1 MQTAPWAWWLTALSL
16 IIFALLSIAWFRLG
30 GLEQE
35 DEKSMDE
42 VAVIGLGAVGSMALW
57 RLAARGISVVGFERF
72 GRAHSRGSS
81 HGETRMNKIIGDQP
95 APYKPLARRADEL
108 WRALEEESGQQLV
121 VESGGLV
128 IGPKDGPYV
137 TRARRL
143 ADAQGM
149 PYEEI
154 DAAEIRRRYPV
165 HAVDDGDVALVDP
178 HAGYLRSED
187 GIRAALARAEV
198 LGAQTHFD
206 TAATLVRDEGDAGV
220 VVAVDGRERRFRRV
234 ILSAG
239 AWIPQEIPDA
249 VPVAPV
255 RINATWFALEKP
267 GLPLDAEH
275 FPVFMRELA
284 DGRIGWGF
292 PQVSERGVKIGLH
305 GRYGSPVIDAT
316 TNDQPVTTEEVA
328 AISDYVRSGFPALT
342 PTPSTAVPCMVTWA
356 ADETFAIGSP
366 TGWENVVVMSAC
378 SGHGFK
384 YAPASGE
391 LAAQLALGAEPFA
404 DISAFDLARFADRDA
419 VGS

>member
-1 MQTAPWAWWLTALSL
+1 
-16 IIFALLSIAWFRLG
+16 
-30 GLEQE
+30 
-35 DEKSMDE
+35 MDE

-57 RLAARGISVVGFERF
+57 RLAARGTRVVGFERF
-72 GRAHSRGSS
+72 GAAHSRGSS

-95 APYKPLARRADEL
+95 APYKPLAQRADEL
-108 WRALEEESGQQLV
+108 WRALEGESGRRLV

-137 TRARRL
+137 TRARTL

-187 GIRAALARAEV
+187 GIRAALSRAEA
-198 LGAQTHFD
+198 LGAETHFD
-206 TAATLVRDEGDAGV
+206 MPVSLVRDEGDAGV
-220 VVAVDGRERRFRRV
+220 VIVVDGEERRFRRV

-239 AWIPQEIPDA
+239 AWIPQEIPGA

-255 RINATWFALEKP
+255 RINATWFAPAGEA
-267 GLPLDAEH
+267 LPLDAAH
-275 FPVFMRELA
+275 FPVFMRELP

-305 GRYGSPVIDAT
+305 GRYGTAVTDAT
-316 TNDQPVTTEEVA
+316 TNDRPIVPDEVA
-328 AISDYVRSGFPALT
+328 AISDFVRSGFPTLA

-356 ADETFAIGSP
+356 PDETFAIGSP
-366 TGWENVVVMSAC
+366 AGWENVVVMSAC

-391 LAAQLALGAEPFA
+391 IAAQLALGEEPFA
-404 DISAFDLARFADRDA
+404 DISAFDLGRFGGEPRDRL
-419 VGS
+419 GN

>member
-1 MQTAPWAWWLTALSL
+1 M
-16 IIFALLSIAWFRLG
+16 
-30 GLEQE
+30 E
-35 DEKSMDE
+35 E

-57 RLAARGISVVGFERF
+57 RLASRGVRVVGFERF
-72 GRAHSRGSS
+72 GAAHSRGSS

-108 WRALEEESGQQLV
+108 WKRLEEESGRQLA

-143 ADAQGM
+143 ADAQEM

-154 DAAEIRRRYPV
+154 DADEIRRRYPV

-187 GIRAALARAEV
+187 GIRAALLRAKA
-198 LGAQTHFD
+198 LGAETHFD
-206 TAATLVRDEGDAGV
+206 TVATLVRDEGDAGV
-220 VVAVDGRERRFRRV
+220 VVDVDGEERRFRRV
-234 ILSAG
+234 VLSAG
-239 AWIPQEIPDA
+239 AWIPQEMPDA
-249 VPVAPV
+249 APVAPV
-255 RINATWFALEKP
+255 RINATWFSPNDERA
-267 GLPLDAEH
+267 PLDAEH

-305 GRYGSPVIDAT
+305 GRYGTPVIDAT
-316 TNDQPVTTEEVA
+316 ANDRPVAPDEVA
-328 AISDYVRSGFPALT
+328 AIADFVRAGFPALV

-356 ADETFAIGSP
+356 PDETFAIGSP
-366 TGWENVVVMSAC
+366 EGWENVVVMSAC

-391 LAAQLALGAEPFA
+391 LAAQLALGEEPFA
-404 DISAFDLARFADRDA
+404 DISAFDLTRFTDA
-419 VGS
+419 EPVGTPRIG

>member
-1 MQTAPWAWWLTALSL
+1 M
-16 IIFALLSIAWFRLG
+16 
-30 GLEQE
+30 E
-35 DEKSMDE
+35 E

-57 RLAARGISVVGFERF
+57 RLSSRGIPVVGFERF
-72 GRAHSRGSS
+72 TPGHSRGSS

-95 APYKPLARRADEL
+95 APYKPLAVRADEL
-108 WRALEEESGQQLV
+108 WHDLERESGTELV

-128 IGPKDGPYV
+128 IGPRNGPYV

-154 DAAEIRRRYPV
+154 DAAEIRRRYPA
-165 HAVDDGDVALVDP
+165 HAVDDDDVALVDP

-187 GIRAALARAEV
+187 GILAAIARAEA
-198 LGAQTHFD
+198 LGAETRFGI
-206 TAATLVRDEGDAGV
+206 AATILSDDGEAGV
-220 VVAVDGRERRFRRV
+220 LLDIDGEQRRFRRV

-239 AWIPQEIPDA
+239 AWIPQEIPGA

-255 RINATWFALEKP
+255 RINATWFAPEDDRM
-267 GLPLDAEH
+267 PLDAAH

-292 PQVSERGVKIGLH
+292 PQVSDRGVKIGLH
-305 GRYGSPVIDAT
+305 GRYGSPVTDAT
-316 TNDQPVTTEEVA
+316 ANDRPVAAEEVA
-328 AISDYVRSGFPALT
+328 AISDYVAAAFPAFA

-356 ADETFAIGSP
+356 PDETFAIGSP
-366 TGWENVVVMSAC
+366 AAWPSVVVMSAC
-378 SGHGFK
+378 SGHGYK

-391 LAAQLALGAEPFA
+391 LAAQLVLGEEPFA
-404 DISAFDLARFADRDA
+404 DISAFDLSRFTPADEEI
-419 VGS
+419 S